1 MDRRSFITLSALG
14 SAGLM
19 AGSCSPL
26 VKEKE
31 NNNESSAILKLSSQE
46 SRLPGDSLTE
56 KLDFMEEHGFTGIEP
71 HGGELAQRVDE
82 FEKALQNRNIRI
94 SAVVAGFQGFLI
106 AKDPKVR
113 QQATDSIKV
122 ILEAAG
128 ALGSEGLI
136 VVPAFNRQESLPHIE
151 AREVLVEKLQE
162 LGAYAAQHNTRILLE
177 PLNRREAWFLRLLA
191 DAAAIAKDTESEG
204 VGVMGDFWH
213 MTWEETSDLGAI
225 ISAGDYLHHM
235 HIASRKNRRMPGEDE
250 GDNYIDGFKGLKHIN
265 YQKFIS
271 LECGTEGDPR
281 ETIPAAARLMKMQ
294 WEEASISL
302 KPIQQDRH
310 PQL

>member
-1 MDRRSFITLSALG
+1 
-14 SAGLM
+14 
-19 AGSCSPL
+19 
-26 VKEKE
+26 
-31 NNNESSAILKLSSQE
+31 
-46 SRLPGDSLTE
+46 
-56 KLDFMEEHGFTGIEP
+56 MEEHGFTGIEP
-71 HGGELAQRVDE
+71 HGGNLAQRVDE

-94 SAVVAGFQGFLI
+94 SAVVAGFEGFLI
-106 AKDPKVR
+106 AKDPEVR
-113 QQATDSIKV
+113 QQATESIKV

-136 VVPAFNRQESLPHIE
+136 VVPAFNRQESLPYIE

-191 DAAAIAKDTESEG
+191 DAAAISKDTESEG

-250 GDNYIDGFKGLKHIN
+250 GDNYIEGFKGLKHIN
-265 YQKFIS
+265 YQKYIS
-271 LECGTEGDPR
+271 LECGSEGDRR
-281 ETIPAAARLMKMQ
+281 ETIPAAAKLMREQ
-294 WEEASISL
+294 WEEASITS
-302 KPIQQDRH
+302 KPIDHQNRH

>member
-1 MDRRSFITLSALG
+1 MDRRSFITLSAIG
-14 SAGLM
+14 SAGLLT
-19 AGSCSPL
+19 GSCTTT
-26 VKEKE
+26 VKESE
-31 NNNESSAILKLSSQE
+31 ETTDAVLKLSSQE
-46 SRLPGDSLTE
+46 GVAPGDTLTE
-56 KLDFMEEHGFTGIEP
+56 KLDFLEEHGYTGIEP
-71 HGGELAQRVDE
+71 YGGNLAQRVEE

-106 AKDPKVR
+106 AEDPAVR
-113 QQATDSIKV
+113 QQATESIKI

-136 VVPAFNRQESLPHIE
+136 VVPAFNHQESLPYVE
-151 AREVLVEKLQE
+151 ARAMLVDQLQE
-162 LGAYAAQHNTRILLE
+162 LGAFAAHHNTHILLE

-191 DAAAIAKDTESEG
+191 DAAAIAKDADNDG

-250 GDNYIDGFKGLKHIN
+250 GDNYVEGFKGLKHIG

-271 LECGTEGDPR
+271 LECGSEGDRR
-281 ETIPAAARLMKMQ
+281 ETIPAAARLITEQ
-294 WEEASISL
+294 WGKASFTI
-302 KPIQQDRH
+302 KPIDHQERH